1 MKLHPTLA
9 FAAFALMSTPAFA
22 HVGHMAAGFG
32 SGSAFA
38 AGLAHPL
45 TGADHLLAM
54 AAVGVWA
61 GLCGGKARWV
71 WPLAFVTSMIAGGA
85 LGMAGFTLPMVEQ
98 GILASVLALGLALSL
113 GFKAPLSL
121 GAGLIALAGLCH
133 GFAHGAEAPLSG
145 GGAFYVAGFV
155 LATASLHAAGLSLAT
170 SPRLARFA
178 GLATLAGGAALGLG
192 VSL

>member
-9 FAAFALMSTPAFA
+9 LAAFALMSTPAFA
-22 HVGHMAAGFG
+22 HVGHVAAGLG

-71 WPLAFVTSMIAGGA
+71 WPLAFVMSMIAGGA
-85 LGMAGFTLPMVEQ
+85 LGMAGFALPMVEQ

-113 GFKAPLSL
+113 GLKAPLSL

-133 GFAHGAEAPLSG
+133 GFAHGAEAPMS

-155 LATASLHAAGLSLAT
+155 LATALLHVAGLSLAN

-178 GLATLAGGAALGLG
+178 GLATLAGGAILGLG
-192 VSL
+192 ASL